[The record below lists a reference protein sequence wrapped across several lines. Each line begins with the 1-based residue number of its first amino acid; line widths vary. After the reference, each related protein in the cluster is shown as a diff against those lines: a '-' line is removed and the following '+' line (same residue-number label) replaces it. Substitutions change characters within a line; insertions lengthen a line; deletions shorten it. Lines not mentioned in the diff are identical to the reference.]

1 MSRNNLTATLSL
13 LAAVGVFVSTASAA
27 ELTFPHDGWA
37 MWQVPAV
44 ADAPAWCCFG
54 DRWRDKVSMARSCKL
69 DDQDHGFGS
78 EDGETTAT
86 VRIFA
91 HFKGG
96 ALDRLR
102 PLASGCAVEI
112 RDAPVSELSGISADT
127 SARWLASVLKE
138 EDAATP
144 PLHKRLRNDVTA
156 ALAIHGSSI
165 AQATL
170 TDIARNSSRFDLR
183 KDVVFWLAHVR
194 GAEGA
199 QVATSIMFGD
209 SNARMREHATFAVSQ
224 SKSPRVA
231 GDLIRLANTDKD
243 GRVRSQAWFWLAQQG
258 FPESE
263 TAISAAL
270 ATEKDQDVREQAV
283 FALSQL
289 PDERATPALIAVAEN
304 GALPREDRKKA
315 VFWLAHEG
323 SDSALKYLDRIVT
336 QTRAR

>member
-1 MSRNNLTATLSL
+1 MSRPNLKAVLPAFAALIAGTTAM
-13 LAAVGVFVSTASAA
+13 GA
-27 ELTFPHDGWA
+27 ELTVPRDGWA

-44 ADAPAWCCFG
+44 ADAPAWCCLA
-54 DRWRDKVSMARSCKL
+54 DRWQHNAPIARLCKPAQ
-69 DDQDHGFGS
+69 QDYRFGS
-78 EDGETTAT
+78 EDGATTQT

-91 HFKGG
+91 HFKNG

-102 PLASGCAVEI
+102 PLAAECAV
-112 RDAPVSELSGISADT
+112 DMKDTPVTEVTGVSADM
-127 SARWLASVLKE
+127 SARWLAAVLKE
-138 EDAATP
+138 ENADTP

-170 TDIARNSSRFDLR
+170 ADIARNSSRFDLR

-194 GAEGA
+194 GEEGA
-199 QVATSIMFGD
+199 EVATSIMFGD
-209 SNARMREHATFAVSQ
+209 AHARMREHATFAVAQ
-224 SKSPRVA
+224 SKSTRIA

-243 GRVRSQAWFWLAQQG
+243 SRVRSQAWFWLAQKG

-263 TAISAAL
+263 TAINAAL
-270 ATEKDQDVREQAV
+270 ATEKDEDVRQQAV

-304 GALPREDRKKA
+304 GALPREDRKQA
-315 VFWLAHEG
+315 IFWLAHAG
-323 SDSALKYLDRIVT
+323 SASALQYLDRVVS
-336 QTRAR
+336 AR